1 MPPLCLHVR
10 ISLTESEEHSMKQ
23 LRRGT
28 ALLLSAAMVLGLV
41 AGGFLIRA
49 AADTAQ
55 EWLNADYDDLSRFY
69 EIGASYNPG
78 IISTVPGDPGGKS
91 YGMYMFASRAGVPH
105 DFAEWCKKSDLRV
118 YQDIGETLDSAYH
131 YISDGY
137 GTYFDDA
144 WRTLAKGY
152 GDTFG
157 SAQYDY
163 TKAKFY
169 DKVVDLVESK
179 VSGFSI
185 DDYSVA
191 LKNVFWSRAV
201 HHGPSDACSLIQR
214 AFDALGGFANQ
225 PEGDLI
231 QAIYEVSGRLVTA
244 EELRKE
250 GKTADAMS
258 GDDANKYNTTGRIL
272 RYFYGCSG
280 GVQMSVY
287 RRLRVN
293 EVADALVML
302 MNNGY
307 DDALL
312 ADGHYQLALSSGDQK
327 HAVDC
332 TGGRVSLNVRAA
344 DAAGQTFTL
353 TYYDGGFYTLS
364 TEVEG
369 KTLRLSADSK
379 GVSLS
384 ALSTSN
390 SQKWLL
396 ERGKSG
402 FTLKNMKTE
411 TYLCRS
417 GDTLVMA
424 AASEETPATEWQPI
438 SLTGSAADW
447 TMRGL
452 IYPTEDNVLVAGNS
466 MFPVRGVISCSSP
479 ITSVNITVARKG
491 GSAVISKSAS
501 PNEPAYDLKK
511 LDDSIPYSQ
520 LSAGSYTFTLTAA
533 AGGQSVELVSSAFTV
548 SGNSGPVHNDETYT
562 VTFDPNGGILKGSK
576 TKTVSLDDVIYGKL
590 PTAEKEGYTFI
601 GWFTEKEGG
610 DQILSGTKIIASDL
624 TLYAHYADVYTY
636 TFLDAD
642 GDIFQRGTVAE
653 GEPIPA
659 PKSTPTKAPD
669 GAYTYTFSG
678 WEGYTE
684 GKTVMKGENMEFKPT
699 YTATPV
705 SDQPESTAYWKGL
718 APGSTVDQLGK
729 RAKVYDG
736 KKEVTSGELATG
748 MTAVVGK
755 KTYTLVVTGDVNG
768 DGKITITD
776 VVALQSHVL
785 GKQTLEGAYKEAA
798 DLNGDGKI
806 TVTDV
811 VKAARVII
819 GKDTIG

>member
-1 MPPLCLHVR
+1 
-10 ISLTESEEHSMKQ
+10 MKL

-41 AGGFLIRA
+41 AGGLLIRA
-49 AADTAQ
+49 AADTAL
-55 EWLNADYDDLSRFY
+55 EWLDADYDDLSRFY
-69 EIGASYNPG
+69 EIGAKYNPG

-118 YQDIGETLDSAYH
+118 YQDIGDTLDSAYH

-144 WRTLAKGY
+144 WEALARDY

-169 DKVVDLVESK
+169 DKVIDLVESK
-179 VSGFSI
+179 VSGFDI

-201 HHGPSDACSLIQR
+201 QHGPSDACSLIQR
-214 AFDALGGFANQ
+214 AFDSLGGFANQ

-231 QAIYEVSGRLVTA
+231 QAIYEVSGRLVTV

-250 GKTADAMS
+250 GKSAATMS
-258 GDDANKYNTTGRIL
+258 GDDANKYNTAGLIL

-302 MNNGY
+302 KNNGY

-312 ADGHYQLALSSGDQK
+312 ADGHYQLALNSGDQK
-327 HAVDC
+327 HAIDC
-332 TGGRVSLNVRAA
+332 TGGRVSLNVRAG
-344 DAAGQTFTL
+344 DAANQTFTL
-353 TYYDGGFYTLS
+353 TYFDGGFYTLS
-364 TEVEG
+364 TEVDG

-384 ALSTSN
+384 APSTAN

-411 TYLCRS
+411 TYLSRS
-417 GDTLVMA
+417 NDTLVMA
-424 AASEETPATEWQPI
+424 AATEEAPAAEWQPI
-438 SLTGSAADW
+438 ALTGAAADW
-447 TMRGL
+447 TMRGM
-452 IYPTEDNVLVAGNS
+452 IYPTKDNVLVAGNS
-466 MFPVRGVISCSSP
+466 LFPVRGVISCSSP
-479 ITSVNITVARKG
+479 ITSVNITVAGKS

-520 LSAGSYTFTLTAA
+520 LSAGSYTFILTAA
-533 AGGQSVELVSSAFTV
+533 AGGQTVELVRSDFTV

-562 VTFDPNGGILKGSK
+562 VTFDPNGGTLKGSK

-590 PTAEKEGYTFI
+590 PTADKEGYTFI

-610 DQILSGTKIIASDL
+610 DQIMSGTKIIASDL

-642 GDIFQRGTVAE
+642 GDIFLRGTVAE

-669 GAYTYTFSG
+669 GEYTYTFSG

-684 GKTVMKGENMEFKPT
+684 GKTVMKNENMTFKPT
-699 YTATPV
+699 YTAKPV
-705 SDQPESTAYWKGL
+705 TELPDSSGYWDGL
-718 APGSTVDQLGK
+718 VPGSTVEQLGK

-736 KKEVTSGELATG
+736 KTEVTSGELATG

-755 KTYTLVVTGDVNG
+755 KSYTLVVTGDVNG
-768 DGKITITD
+768 DGRLTITD
-776 VVALQSHVL
+776 VVALQSHVV
-785 GKQTLEGAYKEAA
+785 GKQELTGAYKEAA

-806 TVTDV
+806 TITDV
-811 VKAARVII
+811 VKAARVIV
-819 GKDTIG
+819 GKDSIS